1 MSADV
6 IAWLRS
12 PEGEAWSRERS
23 AASATDNPLWMG
35 APLGSQEP
43 SEDPCGR
50 PPLSPEEIAARTG
63 VVR

>member
-12 PEGEAWSRERS
+12 PEGEEWSRS
-23 AASATDNPLWMG
+23 QPQSTFYMG
-35 APLGSQEP
+35 QIPDMRRDGLVDPA
-43 SEDPCGR
+43 EDPCGR